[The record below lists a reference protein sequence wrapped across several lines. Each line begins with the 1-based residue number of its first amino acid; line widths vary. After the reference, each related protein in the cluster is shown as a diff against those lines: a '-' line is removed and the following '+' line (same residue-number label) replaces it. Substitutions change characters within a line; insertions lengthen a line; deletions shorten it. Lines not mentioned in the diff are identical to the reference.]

1 MEEKGFVENGFIID
15 LGHAKNASEIIYEL
29 SNILDMPEAKSKEI
43 CLKLGDTALTQSQ
56 LLSIKSLINSMD
68 SELAFVD
75 TGSEQTELS
84 ALNLGIIISQ
94 LTNEIEIPEVEPE
107 EVQIKEME
115 IGEPKDGLSYSL
127 GEPEVIKAENGIVY
141 KSEPVTPKSDRL
153 YEPLEHDEVVEPE
166 KIEVVEK
173 TEETLEAEDKL
184 EELIDDEN
192 DKLSENEILD
202 YEISKL
208 PTLYLKQTLRSGQT
222 MSFDGNIVLIGDA
235 NPGSE
240 VIAKGD
246 ITIWGVL
253 GGIAHAGARGNE
265 LSKIR
270 ALKINAIQL
279 RISGYYARRPD
290 SMNIPFIQRSNEFTP
305 EEARVNNGEIA
316 IYKMSE

>member
-1 MEEKGFVENGFIID
+1 MEEKGFVENGFILD
-15 LGHAKNASEIIYEL
+15 LSNAKDAAEVIYEL

-43 CLKLGDTALTQSQ
+43 CLKMGNLNLTQSQ

-68 SELAFVD
+68 SELAFID
-75 TGSEQTELS
+75 TDSEQTELS
-84 ALNLGIIISQ
+84 ALNLGVIVSE
-94 LTNEIEIPEVEPE
+94 LTNEIEIPEVEAE

-115 IGEPKDGLSYSL
+115 IGEPKDGLSYEL
-127 GEPEVIKAENGIVY
+127 IEQEPEEI
-141 KSEPVTPKSDRL
+141 
-153 YEPLEHDEVVEPE
+153 E

-173 TEETLEAEDKL
+173 TDEELQAENKL
-184 EELIDDEN
+184 EEFINEEN
-192 DKLSENEILD
+192 EKLSEEEVCA

-208 PTLYLKQTLRSGQT
+208 PTLYMKQTLRSGQT

-265 LSKIR
+265 LARIR

-290 SMNIPFIQRSNEFTP
+290 SMNIPYIQRTNEFTP
-305 EEARVNNGEIA
+305 EEARVNRGEIA
-316 IYKMSE
+316 IYKMSEQ